1 LTRYLLDTNVVSN
14 LTKPL
19 PSDALLGWLADQNEK
34 DLYVS
39 TISIAEVWRGI
50 LQMPRGRKR
59 RDLEEWFEGADGPSA
74 FFAGRVLTFDLEAA
88 LIWAR
93 LMAEGATVGR
103 PRGPF
108 DMTIAAIA
116 LAHDLVVVTG
126 NERHFRGVVELIN
139 PMQS

>member
-1 LTRYLLDTNVVSN
+1 MTRYLLDTNIVSN

-19 PSDALLGWLADQNEK
+19 PSESLLDWLADQNEK
-34 DLYVS
+34 DLYLS
-39 TISIAEVWRGI
+39 TVSIAEVWRGI
-50 LQMPRGRKR
+50 LEMPRGKKR
-59 RDLEEWFEGADGPSA
+59 RTLEEWFEGPDGPRA
-74 FFAGRVLTFDLEAA
+74 FFAGRVLTFDLDAA

-93 LMAEGATVGR
+93 LMAEGTAAGR

-116 LAHDLVVVTG
+116 LVHDLVVVTG

-139 PMQS
+139 PMRS

>member
-1 LTRYLLDTNVVSN
+1 MTRYLLDTNIVSN

-19 PSDALLGWLADQNEK
+19 PSESLLDWLADQSEK
-34 DLYVS
+34 DLYLS
-39 TISIAEVWRGI
+39 TVSIAEVWRGI
-50 LQMPRGRKR
+50 LEMPRGKKR
-59 RDLEEWFEGADGPSA
+59 RTLEEWFEGPDGPRA
-74 FFAGRVLTFDLEAA
+74 FFAGRVLTFDLDAA

-93 LMAEGATVGR
+93 LMAEGTVVGR

-116 LAHDLVVVTG
+116 LVHDLVVVTG